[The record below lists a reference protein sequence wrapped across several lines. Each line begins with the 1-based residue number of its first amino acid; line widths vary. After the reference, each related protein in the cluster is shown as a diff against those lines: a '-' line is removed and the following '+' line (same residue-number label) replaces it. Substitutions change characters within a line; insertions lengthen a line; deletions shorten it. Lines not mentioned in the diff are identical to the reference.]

1 MAELVFL
8 PLTILVYKWKNYD
21 LYDWLFTVFYVI
33 YAFTFVMRDELPLN
47 ARIGSFYL
55 GIPAL
60 SYCAF
65 VFSEFQLHYSVYTI
79 KVMSALGLSAALI
92 SLLIIF

>member
-1 MAELVFL
+1 MTELVFL
-8 PLTILVYKWKNYD
+8 PLIILVFNWKNYD

-33 YAFTFVMRDELPLN
+33 YTFTFLMTDEIPLN

-60 SYCAF
+60 SYCVF
-65 VFSEFQLHYSVYTI
+65 VLSEFQSNYSVYTI
-79 KVMSALGLSAALI
+79 KLMSALGLSAALI

>member
-1 MAELVFL
+1 MTELVFL
-8 PLTILVYKWKNYD
+8 PLIILVFNWKNYD

-33 YAFTFVMRDELPLN
+33 YAFTFVMTDEIPLN
-47 ARIGSFYL
+47 TRIGSFYL

-60 SYCAF
+60 SYCVF
-65 VFSEFQLHYSVYTI
+65 VLSEFQSNYSVYTI
-79 KVMSALGLSAALI
+79 KLMSALGLSAALI

>member
-1 MAELVFL
+1 M
-8 PLTILVYKWKNYD
+8 
-21 LYDWLFTVFYVI
+21 
-33 YAFTFVMRDELPLN
+33 
-47 ARIGSFYL
+47 

>member
-1 MAELVFL
+1 MTELVFL
-8 PLTILVYKWKNYD
+8 PLIILVFNWKNYD
-21 LYDWLFTVFYVI
+21 LYNWLFTVFYVI
-33 YAFTFVMRDELPLN
+33 YAFTFLMTDEIPLN

-60 SYCAF
+60 SYCVF
-65 VFSEFQLHYSVYTI
+65 VLSEFQSHYSVYTI
-79 KVMSALGLSAALI
+79 KLMSALGLSAALI